1 MRGGGELAG
10 SALIMLDG
18 LAEYGYWGLLL
29 ASFLAATVL
38 PFSSEVV
45 FATLI
50 AAGTDVWTSVLYAT
64 IGNAAGG
71 ATCYYVGKLGKTEWL
86 GRWFKIKPEKIDKMI
101 RWLHGKGAV
110 MGFFGFLPAV
120 GDVMLVA
127 LGFMR
132 ANAPVV
138 MVSMT
143 VGKFLRYVVIGFGVD
158 WIGRLF

>member
-1 MRGGGELAG
+1 
-10 SALIMLDG
+10 MLDG

-29 ASFLAATVL
+29 ASFLAATIL

-50 AAGTDVWTSVLYAT
+50 AAGMDIWTSILYAT
-64 IGNAAGG
+64 AGNAAGG
-71 ATCYYVGKLGKTEWL
+71 ATCYYLGRLGKTEWL
-86 GRWFKIKPEKIDKMI
+86 GKWFKIKPEKIDKTIEWM
-101 RWLHGKGAV
+101 HGKGAI

-132 ANAPVV
+132 ANVPMV
-138 MVSMT
+138 MMSMT
-143 VGKFLRYVVIGFGVD
+143 VGKFLRYLLIGFGTEQIIS
-158 WIGRLF
+158 WF